1 MRRWRDEM
9 RIIVGVVYLQHLYFY
24 RKVCNQGEKKKK
36 KKLATHAKTI
46 Q

>member
-1 MRRWRDEM
+1 MH
-9 RIIVGVVYLQHLYFY
+9 IIVGVVYLQHLYFY